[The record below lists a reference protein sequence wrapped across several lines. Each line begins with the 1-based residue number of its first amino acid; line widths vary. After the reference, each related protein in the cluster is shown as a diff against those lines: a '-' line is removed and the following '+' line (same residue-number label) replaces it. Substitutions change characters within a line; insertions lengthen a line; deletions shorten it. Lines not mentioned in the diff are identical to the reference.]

1 MLALIGVGAFLG
13 ILLLS
18 VLIGGFFVWLGA
30 KLARVEKGTFG
41 RSILAAI
48 AATVASGLVS
58 WIFSLFGD
66 GTTWALIGGIVGF
79 VVVLWVFKSMFDTS
93 WGKAF
98 LIWLFQLIAIAIA
111 LVIAIFTFAGALLV

>member
-1 MLALIGVGAFLG
+1 MIELIGIGAFLG

-30 KLARVEKGTFG
+30 KMARVERGTFG
-41 RSILAAI
+41 RSILASI

-58 WIFSLFGD
+58 WLFSLFGD
-66 GTTWALIGGIVGF
+66 GTMWALIGGIIGF
-79 VVVLWVFKSMFDTS
+79 VVVLWVFKSMFETS

-98 LIWLFQLIAIAIA
+98 LIWLFQLVAIAIAII
-111 LVIAIFTFAGALLV
+111 IAVFTFASALII

>member
-98 LIWLFQLIAIAIA
+98 LIWLFQLIAI
-111 LVIAIFTFAGALLV
+111 FTFAGALLV